1 MFNGREYSL
10 VRIWWRP
17 NCKLT
22 NGRRPS
28 KETLC
33 ISGLLYFLPPWLR
46 CLLLVRSN
54 RFKTFTDWHPGLV
67 RFPMLS
73 MWSLQPYGAAVPS
86 CRIQCSSR
94 LRRKG
99 VLKLGLFVGWYIF
112 SRIRT
117 FIERTEWSGRLKCLY
132 SNWLPPV
139 LIEDR
144 CPFILFLNSPLV
156 SPTYINPQ
164 RAHSIAYTRLQDLQ
178 DRSSKLCVEND
189 RLVRL
194 LEKELSVIRILQV
207 LQFLVPHLDIV
218 QSFGTNLWSLR
229 TSRIFTLHGLIS
241 MNLSAFRYHSVLSSL
256 TT

>member
-1 MFNGREYSL
+1 MPLFANFIFRNGRFFVSVLSHTLTALNSLFEEMSKIILWSRCSGDAASAKCKVKVDSYKSCSMFKGREYSL

-33 ISGLLYFLPPWLR
+33 ISGLLYFLEPWLR
-46 CLLLVRSN
+46 CLLLVLSN

-86 CRIQCSSR
+86 CLIQCSSR
-94 LRRKG
+94 FRRKG
-99 VLKLGLFVGWYIF
+99 VLKPGLFVGWYIF

-132 SNWLPPV
+132 NNWLPPV

-164 RAHSIAYTRLQDLQ
+164 RAHSIPYT
-178 DRSSKLCVEND
+178 
-189 RLVRL
+189 
-194 LEKELSVIRILQV
+194 
-207 LQFLVPHLDIV
+207 
-218 QSFGTNLWSLR
+218 
-229 TSRIFTLHGLIS
+229 TL
-241 MNLSAFRYHSVLSSL
+241 
-256 TT
+256 